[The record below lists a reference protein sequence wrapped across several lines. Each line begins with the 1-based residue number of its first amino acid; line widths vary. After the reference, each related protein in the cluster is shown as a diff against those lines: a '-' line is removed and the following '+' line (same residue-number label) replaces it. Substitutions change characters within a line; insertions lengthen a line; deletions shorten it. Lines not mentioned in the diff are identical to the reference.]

1 MSTGA
6 YILIE
11 TIAGAGRDAA
21 IKLSSIS
28 GVSQVAL
35 ITGPY
40 DIVAMVETE
49 DLVAMGDLVAVRIHA
64 VQGVVRTQTCFII

>member
-1 MSTGA
+1 MSTRA

-11 TIAGAGRDAA
+11 TVPGTGRDVA
-21 IKLSSIS
+21 IGLSSVS

-40 DIVAMVETE
+40 DIVAMLETE
-49 DLVAMGDLVAVRIHA
+49 DLVAMGDLVAGRIHTIR
-64 VQGVVRTQTCFII
+64 GLIRTQTCFVI

>member
-1 MSTGA
+1 MSTRA

-11 TIAGAGRDAA
+11 AAAGTARDVA
-21 IKLSSIS
+21 LSLSRIS

-40 DIVAMVETE
+40 DIVAMLEAE
-49 DLVAMGDLVAVRIHA
+49 DLVAMGDLVAGRIH
-64 VQGVVRTQTCFII
+64 VIRGLVRTQTCFVI

>member
-40 DIVAMVETE
+40 DIVAM
-49 DLVAMGDLVAVRIHA
+49 GDLVAVRIHA